1 MKKELNRVFY
11 TSLLTSII
19 LVVIGILLLFFP
31 NGTIKIVSY
40 ILGAIMGITG
50 IMGLIKFFLYTD
62 ENKYNRYGLAYGIVL
77 LVVACL
83 FFFKTDSIAK
93 IMPFAL
99 GIYMII
105 SSAIKVEYTLKLK
118 KDKNDNWKVTLVMAI
133 VSILFGLVLIFNPLK
148 SALYM
153 TQVIGI
159 VLIFYAILD
168 MIDSYIIKC
177 NLKEVKELLEE
188 PIVIEVVKESVE
200 VPEKKVKKA
209 SKKTTS
215 TTKKSTSKKEN
226 LDEKKEPKKSTK
238 TTAKT
243 TTKKSSTDLAEDKKT
258 SAKKTTKKTTKK
270 PTE

>member
-177 NLKEVKELLEE
+177 NLKEV
-188 PIVIEVVKESVE
+188 
-200 VPEKKVKKA
+200 
-209 SKKTTS
+209 
-215 TTKKSTSKKEN
+215 N